1 MLLDENDNVI
11 SSVINNPSADFSG
24 LTVGI
29 YKIEVTDYF
38 GCSYVTGDIYVDQ
51 PNEPLSIILDGVNGT
66 CDNSALLSVYISGGT
81 SDYSYTF
88 NNVNGNTSGITSP
101 TGSGNSGTTFVEVP
115 DVGLADYSVLVTDKN
130 GCTIDAST
138 RVRGYENI
146 FLPDNSNTFSDI
158 VCQGGL
164 IQIPVEEC
172 DGCTYFWTRSQDTIA
187 NTSSLEIFSD
197 ISWLPMEILTLNIT
211 DVNGCVTSIDVT
223 IEKDD
228 VNAAATVSPDNNV
241 APGST
246 ITLSSSASFSEYLW
260 TNKLGDTLSTERE
273 FMYDDITQSTW
284 FWVYVENTNGCKDYD
299 SLYVVVG
306 SQPVDAFSPNGDGF
320 NDYWFVEDID
330 QFSGNKVQI
339 YNRWGELI
347 FEDSCSPNCWDGKI
361 DGKDAP
367 IGAYYYIIDH
377 NDGTELLKGSITLI
391 R

>member
-1 MLLDENDNVI
+1 M
-11 SSVINNPSADFSG
+11 
-24 LTVGI
+24 
-29 YKIEVTDYF
+29 
-38 GCSYVTGDIYVDQ
+38 
-51 PNEPLSIILDGVNGT
+51 
-66 CDNSALLSVYISGGT
+66 SVYISGGT

-172 DGCTYFWTRSQDTIA
+172 DGCIYFWTRSQDTIA

-260 TNKLGDTLSTERE
+260 TNKYGDTLSTERE

-306 SQPVDAFSPNGDGF
+306 SQPVDAFSPMEMASTIIGLLKILISLVVIKYKFIIDGENLF
-320 NDYWFVEDID
+320 
-330 QFSGNKVQI
+330 
-339 YNRWGELI
+339 

-367 IGAYYYIIDH
+367 IGAYYYVIDH